1 MRTPPELRE
10 IPVGFH
16 GFDLVDASPTDVI
29 PLDKTR
35 EMSNQIPPQ
44 LSPASLFED
53 QAKLDAMRLQVY
65 NRILGTVHQ
74 KIKSHSTLPNSSQ
87 MISFDIPEWQPGCP
101 RFDVKD
107 CILYIVWNLRHS
119 GFKVLYV
126 SPNRL
131 LVSWKEQSIQYYQE
145 ESPIRQAMIAAASS
159 SSSSSSSSSHSSSSN
174 KHDSKSDKKKTTNYR
189 PTPEGVAGMLA
200 GGSSSAGRRGGE
212 GKTVTFI

>member
-1 MRTPPELRE
+1 M
-10 IPVGFH
+10 GFH

-131 LVSWKEQSIQYYQE
+131 LISWKEQSIQYYQE

-159 SSSSSSSSSHSSSSN
+159 SSSSAAPSSSSSSSN

-189 PTPEGVAGMLA
+189 PTPDGVAGMLA
-200 GGSSSAGRRGGE
+200 GGSSAAARRGGGE
-212 GKTVTFI
+212 GKTITFI